1 MIKILL
7 LLVSIAVAAPAAAV
21 DVAPRIS
28 DREIIESLADLKA
41 GQKSLEAKMDLRFN
55 AMQEQIDQ
63 RSAAID
69 QRFATMQE
77 KIDQRFAAADQRFT
91 AAQELI
97 DQRFT
102 AMQEQVDQR
111 FTAMQEQIDQRFNA
125 VDQRFVAVDQRF
137 NAVDQ
142 RFVAVDQRFEAI
154 ERQLDF
160 IQQLMLVTIAG
171 IFGLIGFIIWD
182 RYSTL
187 RPMDTRLRRLEED
200 LERDLE
206 LQSPEGSRLT
216 RLIHALR
223 ELAKEDKKV
232 EAILRSFS
240 LL

>member
-1 MIKILL
+1 MLKILL
-7 LLVSIAVAAPAAAV
+7 LLTSVLVAMPVAAV
-21 DVAPRIS
+21 DVASRIS
-28 DREIIESLADLKA
+28 DREIIESLAELKA
-41 GQKSLEAKMDLRFN
+41 GQKALEEKMDLRFN

-63 RSAAID
+63 R
-69 QRFATMQE
+69 
-77 KIDQRFAAADQRFT
+77 FAA
-91 AAQELI
+91 
-97 DQRFT
+97 
-102 AMQEQVDQR
+102 VDQR
-111 FTAMQEQIDQRFNA
+111 FTAIQEQMDQRFIA
-125 VDQRFVAVDQRF
+125 VDQRFI
-137 NAVDQ
+137 
-142 RFVAVDQRFEAI
+142 AVDQRFEAI
-154 ERQLDF
+154 DRRLDF

-187 RPMDTRLRRLEED
+187 RPMDMRLRRLEED

-206 LQSPEGSRLT
+206 LQSSEGSKLT

>member
-7 LLVSIAVAAPAAAV
+7 LLVSIAVSAPAAAV

-77 KIDQRFAAADQRFT
+77 KIEQRFAAADQRFT

-97 DQRFT
+97 
-102 AMQEQVDQR
+102 DQR

>member
-7 LLVSIAVAAPAAAV
+7 LLISVLAAMPVAAV

-28 DREIIESLADLKA
+28 DREIIESLAELKA
-41 GQKSLEAKMDLRFN
+41 GQKASEEKMDLRF
-55 AMQEQIDQ
+55 A
-63 RSAAID
+63 
-69 QRFATMQE
+69 
-77 KIDQRFAAADQRFT
+77 
-91 AAQELI
+91 
-97 DQRFT
+97 
-102 AMQEQVDQR
+102 
-111 FTAMQEQIDQRFNA
+111 
-125 VDQRFVAVDQRF
+125 
-137 NAVDQ
+137 
-142 RFVAVDQRFEAI
+142 AVDQRFEAI
-154 ERQLDF
+154 DRRLDF

-187 RPMDTRLRRLEED
+187 RPMDTRLRGLEED
-200 LERDLE
+200 LELR
-206 LQSPEGSRLT
+206 SPEGSKLT

>member
-7 LLVSIAVAAPAAAV
+7 LLTSVLVAMPVAAV

-28 DREIIESLADLKA
+28 DREIIESLAELKA
-41 GQKSLEAKMDLRFN
+41 GQKALEEKMDLRFN

-63 RSAAID
+63 R
-69 QRFATMQE
+69 
-77 KIDQRFAAADQRFT
+77 
-91 AAQELI
+91 
-97 DQRFT
+97 FT
-102 AMQEQVDQR
+102 AMQEQMDQRFTAVDQR
-111 FTAMQEQIDQRFNA
+111 FTAVDQHFTAVDQHFTAMQKQIDQRFI
-125 VDQRFVAVDQRF
+125 
-137 NAVDQ
+137 
-142 RFVAVDQRFEAI
+142 AVDQRFEAI
-154 ERQLDF
+154 DRRLDF

-187 RPMDTRLRRLEED
+187 RPMDMRLRRLEED

-206 LQSPEGSRLT
+206 LQSPEGSKLT
-216 RLIHALR
+216 RLVHALR

>member
-7 LLVSIAVAAPAAAV
+7 FLTSVLVAMPVVAV

-28 DREIIESLADLKA
+28 DREIIESLTELKA
-41 GQKSLEAKMDLRFN
+41 GQKALEEKMDLRF
-55 AMQEQIDQ
+55 A
-63 RSAAID
+63 
-69 QRFATMQE
+69 
-77 KIDQRFAAADQRFT
+77 
-91 AAQELI
+91 
-97 DQRFT
+97 
-102 AMQEQVDQR
+102 
-111 FTAMQEQIDQRFNA
+111 
-125 VDQRFVAVDQRF
+125 
-137 NAVDQ
+137 
-142 RFVAVDQRFEAI
+142 AVDQRFEAI
-154 ERQLDF
+154 DRRLDF

-187 RPMDTRLRRLEED
+187 RPMDMRLQRLEED

-206 LQSPEGSRLT
+206 LRSPEGSKLP
-216 RLIHALR
+216 RLIHGLR

>member
-7 LLVSIAVAAPAAAV
+7 LLTSVLVAMPVAAV

-28 DREIIESLADLKA
+28 DREIIESLAELKA
-41 GQKSLEAKMDLRFN
+41 GQKALEEKMDLRFN

-63 RSAAID
+63 R
-69 QRFATMQE
+69 
-77 KIDQRFAAADQRFT
+77 FT
-91 AAQELI
+91 AI

-102 AMQEQVDQR
+102 AMQEQMDQRFTAVDQR
-111 FTAMQEQIDQRFNA
+111 FTAVDQHFTAMQKQIDQRFI
-125 VDQRFVAVDQRF
+125 
-137 NAVDQ
+137 
-142 RFVAVDQRFEAI
+142 AVDQRFEAI
-154 ERQLDF
+154 DRRLDF

-187 RPMDTRLRRLEED
+187 RPMDMRLQRLEED

-206 LQSPEGSRLT
+206 LQSPEGSKLT

>member
-1 MIKILL
+1 MIEKMIRVLL
-7 LLVSIAVAAPAAAV
+7 LLIFLVTTPAVAV

-28 DREIIESLADLKA
+28 DQEIIESLAELKA
-41 GQKSLEAKMDLRFN
+41 GQKTLEEKMDLRFN
-55 AMQEQIDQ
+55 TMQEQMNQRFTAIQEQIDQ
-63 RSAAID
+63 RFI
-69 QRFATMQE
+69 
-77 KIDQRFAAADQRFT
+77 AADQRFT
-91 AAQELI
+91 AI

-111 FTAMQEQIDQRFNA
+111 FI
-125 VDQRFVAVDQRF
+125 
-137 NAVDQ
+137 
-142 RFVAVDQRFEAI
+142 AVDQRFEAI
-154 ERQLDF
+154 ERRLDF

-187 RPMDTRLRRLEED
+187 RPMDMRLRRLEED

-206 LQSPEGSRLT
+206 LQSPEGSKLT

>member
-7 LLVSIAVAAPAAAV
+7 LLTSVLVAMPVAAV
-21 DVAPRIS
+21 DIAPRIS
-28 DREIIESLADLKA
+28 DREIIESLAELKA
-41 GQKSLEAKMDLRFN
+41 GQKALEEKIDLRFN

-63 RSAAID
+63 RFAAI
-69 QRFATMQE
+69 QE
-77 KIDQRFAAADQRFT
+77 QMDQRFT
-91 AAQELI
+91 A
-97 DQRFT
+97 
-102 AMQEQVDQR
+102 VDQR
-111 FTAMQEQIDQRFNA
+111 FTAVDQHFTAMQKQIDQRFI
-125 VDQRFVAVDQRF
+125 
-137 NAVDQ
+137 
-142 RFVAVDQRFEAI
+142 AVDQRFEAI
-154 ERQLDF
+154 DRRLDF

-187 RPMDTRLRRLEED
+187 RPMDMRLRRLEED

-206 LQSPEGSRLT
+206 LQSPEGSKLT

>member
-7 LLVSIAVAAPAAAV
+7 LLVSIVVAAPAAAV

-63 RSAAID
+63 RFAAID

-77 KIDQRFAAADQRFT
+77 KIDQRFAAADQRFV

-97 DQRFT
+97 DQRFA

-111 FTAMQEQIDQRFNA
+111 FTAMLEQIDQRFNA
-125 VDQRFVAVDQRF
+125 VDQRF

-142 RFVAVDQRFEAI
+142 RFIAVDQRFEAI

-206 LQSPEGSRLT
+206 LRSPEGSRLT

>member
-1 MIKILL
+1 MVHMMIIYPDKIRGKLYIRYYPTKDSGIVRSFIL
-7 LLVSIAVAAPAAAV
+7 FIGIVLTLPVFAV

-28 DREIIESLADLKA
+28 DREIIESLAELKA
-41 GQKSLEAKMDLRFN
+41 GQKALDEKIDLRFN
-55 AMQEQIDQ
+55 ATQEQVN
-63 RSAAID
+63 
-69 QRFATMQE
+69 
-77 KIDQRFAAADQRFT
+77 QRFAA
-91 AAQELI
+91 I
-97 DQRFT
+97 
-102 AMQEQVDQR
+102 
-111 FTAMQEQIDQRFNA
+111 QEQIDQRFA
-125 VDQRFVAVDQRF
+125 TVDQRFIAIDQRF
-137 NAVDQ
+137 EAMQGQIDQ
-142 RFVAVDQRFEAI
+142 RFITVDQRFEAI
-154 ERQLDF
+154 DRRLDF

-187 RPMDTRLRRLEED
+187 RPMDMRLRRLEED

-206 LQSPEGSRLT
+206 LQSPEGSKLT

>member
-1 MIKILL
+1 MIEKMIRVLL
-7 LLVSIAVAAPAAAV
+7 LLIFLVTTPAVAV

-28 DREIIESLADLKA
+28 DREIIESLAELKA
-41 GQKSLEAKMDLRFN
+41 GQKTLEEKMDLRFN
-55 AMQEQIDQ
+55 TMQEQMNQ
-63 RSAAID
+63 RFTAIQEQMD
-69 QRFATMQE
+69 QRFIAV
-77 KIDQRFAAADQRFT
+77 DQRFT
-91 AAQELI
+91 AIQEQVDQRFIAVDQRFTAI

-111 FTAMQEQIDQRFNA
+111 FI
-125 VDQRFVAVDQRF
+125 
-137 NAVDQ
+137 
-142 RFVAVDQRFEAI
+142 AVDQRFEAI
-154 ERQLDF
+154 ERRLDF

-187 RPMDTRLRRLEED
+187 RPMDIRLRRLEED

-206 LQSPEGSRLT
+206 LQSPEGSKLT

>member
-7 LLVSIAVAAPAAAV
+7 LLVSIAVAAPAVAV

-63 RSAAID
+63 RSAVID

-77 KIDQRFAAADQRFT
+77 KIDQRFAAADQRFA

-102 AMQEQVDQR
+102 AMQEQ
-111 FTAMQEQIDQRFNA
+111 I
-125 VDQRFVAVDQRF
+125 DQRF

-182 RYSTL
+182 SYSTL

-206 LQSPEGSRLT
+206 LQSPEGSRFT

>member
-7 LLVSIAVAAPAAAV
+7 LLTSVLVAMPVAAV

-28 DREIIESLADLKA
+28 DREIIESLAELKA
-41 GQKSLEAKMDLRFN
+41 GQKALEEKMDLRFN

-63 RSAAID
+63 R
-69 QRFATMQE
+69 
-77 KIDQRFAAADQRFT
+77 FT
-91 AAQELI
+91 AI

-102 AMQEQVDQR
+102 AMQEQMDQRFTAVDQR
-111 FTAMQEQIDQRFNA
+111 FTAVDQHFTSVDQHFTSVDQHFTAMQKQIDQRFI
-125 VDQRFVAVDQRF
+125 
-137 NAVDQ
+137 
-142 RFVAVDQRFEAI
+142 AVDQRFEAI
-154 ERQLDF
+154 DRRLDF

-187 RPMDTRLRRLEED
+187 RPMDMRLRRLEED

-206 LQSPEGSRLT
+206 LQSPEGSKLT

>member
-7 LLVSIAVAAPAAAV
+7 LLTSVLVAMPVAAV

-28 DREIIESLADLKA
+28 DREIIESLAELKA
-41 GQKSLEAKMDLRFN
+41 GQKALEEKIDLRFN

-63 RSAAID
+63 RFAAIQEQMD
-69 QRFATMQE
+69 QRFT
-77 KIDQRFAAADQRFT
+77 AADQRFT
-91 AAQELI
+91 V
-97 DQRFT
+97 
-102 AMQEQVDQR
+102 VDQR
-111 FTAMQEQIDQRFNA
+111 FTAVDQHFTAMQKQIDQRFI
-125 VDQRFVAVDQRF
+125 
-137 NAVDQ
+137 
-142 RFVAVDQRFEAI
+142 AVDQRFEAI
-154 ERQLDF
+154 DRRLDF

-187 RPMDTRLRRLEED
+187 RPMDMRLRRLEED

-206 LQSPEGSRLT
+206 LQSPEGSKLT